1 MLHDNRSAWHD
12 TTIRL
17 RPKGGARPIAAVH
30 VKRWAPV
37 PDPHPLDHRRGVV
50 LAGLMAALTA
60 VGALTAITV
69 PFLSPVPFT
78 LQVLAVF
85 LASGLLPPRYA
96 VLAEG
101 VYLLAGVLGLPVF
114 AGGARGLGVLLG
126 PFGGYLWAYPA
137 AAGLGSLA
145 ARRSP
150 RRIARAAGLATTL
163 VIIYVGGAV
172 GLMLLGHLA
181 LMRAVALGVLPFI
194 PWDAFKALL
203 AYPVLRQL
211 EPLLPKPPTPVWATD
226 NVPS

>member
-1 MLHDNRSAWHD
+1 MKRRAPAPD
-12 TTIRL
+12 T
-17 RPKGGARPIAAVH
+17 
-30 VKRWAPV
+30 
-37 PDPHPLDHRRGVV
+37 HPLAHRRGVV

-85 LASGLLPPRYA
+85 IAAGLLPPRYA

-114 AGGARGLGVLLG
+114 AGGARGLSVLLG

-150 RRIARAAGLATTL
+150 HGIARAAGLATTL
-163 VIIYVGGAV
+163 VVIYAGGAA
-172 GLMLLGHLA
+172 GLVLLGHLT
-181 LMRAVALGVLPFI
+181 LVRAVALGVLPFI
-194 PWDAFKALL
+194 PWDALKALL

-211 EPLLPKPPTPVWATD
+211 EPLLPKSPAPVRTTD
-226 NVPS
+226 NVWS